1 MKVALVTSSMPLA
14 PWQNGIT
21 RAFVEAGLAAEV
33 VPWEGMQP
41 RSAINARYAVVWL
54 PPAQLF
60 EVEHDL
66 EVVFNLGAG
75 VDRLLANAVVP
86 ERLPIVRLVDA
97 GMAVRMAEYVCFA
110 IARATRGLERFGPG
124 GLRDWN
130 ASRPRGKPPTVG
142 VLGAGAI
149 GGKIAEA
156 AAMFGYPVRVWSRT
170 PRTFAGMESFAGLEQ
185 LDVFLAGSNFLVN
198 ALPLTRDTENL
209 LDRARLVEA
218 AGGSTFDQ
226 CRARRDDRRRRFARS
241 ARRWPSWRRHARRVP
256 RRAASGRP
264 PVLVAPEGNRDAAFV
279 RANPNCSGRN
289 ADRRC
294 DRATRARRAG
304 EFAAWLRRPHARVL
318 IRSTAP
324 VRGSSG
330 TRRHERAPAQPN

>member
-14 PWQNGIT
+14 PWENGIT
-21 RAFVEAGLAAEV
+21 RAFSEAGLAAEV
-33 VPWEGMQP
+33 VAWEARHP
-41 RSAINARYAVVWL
+41 RSAIGARYALVWL
-54 PPAQLF
+54 PSSALF
-60 EVEHDL
+60 EVERDL
-66 EVVFNLGAG
+66 KVVFNLGAG

-156 AAMFGYPVRVWSRT
+156 AAMFGYPVRLWSRT
-170 PRTFAGMESFAGLEQ
+170 PRTCAGMESFAGLEH

-209 LDRARLVEA
+209 LDRARLSRLPKGAHLINVGRGATIVDADLLALLDNVHLGGATLDVFRAEPLPDDDPYWSHPNVIVTPHLSGPTPIAPAATQIAEA
-218 AGGSTFDQ
+218 IVQLERGVPVSSLPGYVD
-226 CRARRDDRRRRFARS
+226 RAR
-241 ARRWPSWRRHARRVP
+241 
-256 RRAASGRP
+256 GY
-264 PVLVAPEGNRDAAFV
+264 
-279 RANPNCSGRN
+279 
-289 ADRRC
+289 
-294 DRATRARRAG
+294 
-304 EFAAWLRRPHARVL
+304 
-318 IRSTAP
+318 
-324 VRGSSG
+324 
-330 TRRHERAPAQPN
+330 

>member
-14 PWQNGIT
+14 PWENGIT
-21 RAFVEAGLAAEV
+21 RAFSEAGLAAEV
-33 VPWEGMQP
+33 VAWEARHP
-41 RSAINARYAVVWL
+41 RSAIGARYALVWL
-54 PPAQLF
+54 PSSALF
-60 EVEHDL
+60 EVERDL

-156 AAMFGYPVRVWSRT
+156 AAMFGYPVRLWSRT
-170 PRTFAGMESFAGLEQ
+170 PRTCAGMESFAGLEH

-209 LDRARLVEA
+209 LDRARL
-218 AGGSTFDQ
+218 S
-226 CRARRDDRRRRFARS
+226 RL
-241 ARRWPSWRRHARRVP
+241 P
-256 RRAASGRP
+256 
-264 PVLVAPEGNRDAAFV
+264 
-279 RANPNCSGRN
+279 
-289 ADRRC
+289 
-294 DRATRARRAG
+294 
-304 EFAAWLRRPHARVL
+304 
-318 IRSTAP
+318 
-324 VRGSSG
+324 
-330 TRRHERAPAQPN
+330 

>member
-21 RAFVEAGLAAEV
+21 RAFIDAGLAAEV
-33 VPWEGMQP
+33 VPWEGRQP
-41 RSAINARYAVVWL
+41 RSAIGARYALVWL

-60 EVEHDL
+60 EVERDL

-75 VDRLLANAVVP
+75 VDRLLAHAVVP

-97 GMAVRMAEYVCFA
+97 GMAVRMAEYACFA

-149 GGKIAEA
+149 GSKIAEA

-170 PRTFAGMESFAGLEQ
+170 PHTLTGMESFAGFEQ
-185 LDVFLAGSNFLVN
+185 LDAFLAGSSFLVN
-198 ALPLTRDTENL
+198 VLPLTRDTENL
-209 LDRARLVEA
+209 LDRTRLSMLPQGAQVINVGRGATLVDADLLALLDDGHLGGATLDVFRTEPLPDDDPFWSHPKVIVTPHLSGPTPVAPA
-218 AGGSTFDQ
+218 ATQIADAIVQLERGVPVSSLPGYVD
-226 CRARRDDRRRRFARS
+226 RAR
-241 ARRWPSWRRHARRVP
+241 
-256 RRAASGRP
+256 GY
-264 PVLVAPEGNRDAAFV
+264 
-279 RANPNCSGRN
+279 
-289 ADRRC
+289 
-294 DRATRARRAG
+294 
-304 EFAAWLRRPHARVL
+304 
-318 IRSTAP
+318 
-324 VRGSSG
+324 
-330 TRRHERAPAQPN
+330 

>member
-14 PWQNGIT
+14 PWQNGIQ
-21 RAFVEAGLAAEV
+21 RAFTEVGLAAEL
-33 VPWEGMQP
+33 VPWEDRHP
-41 RSAINARYAVVWL
+41 RSPIGARYALVWL
-54 PPAQLF
+54 PPSELF

-66 EVVFNLGAG
+66 EAVFNLGAG
-75 VDRLLANAVVP
+75 VDRLLANKVVP

-156 AAMFGYPVRVWSRT
+156 AAMFGYPVRLWSRT
-170 PRTFAGMESFAGLEQ
+170 PRTFAGMKTFAGLEQ
-185 LDVFLAGSNFLVN
+185 LDVFLAESNFLVN

-209 LDRARLVEA
+209 LDSARLSKLPEGAHLINVGRGA
-218 AGGSTFDQ
+218 TIVDADLLALLDDGHLGGATLDVF
-226 CRARRDDRRRRFARS
+226 RAEPLPDDHPYWS
-241 ARRWPSWRRHARRVP
+241 HPKVTVTPHL
-256 RRAASGRP
+256 SGP
-264 PVLVAPEGNRDAAFV
+264 TPVAPAATQIADAIV
-279 RANPNCSGRN
+279 QLERGVPVSSLPGYV
-289 ADRRC
+289 DR
-294 DRATRARRAG
+294 
-304 EFAAWLRRPHARVL
+304 
-318 IRSTAP
+318 S
-324 VRGSSG
+324 RGY
-330 TRRHERAPAQPN
+330 

>member
-14 PWQNGIT
+14 PWQHGIA
-21 RAFVEAGLAAEV
+21 RAFSEAGLAAEV
-33 VPWEGMQP
+33 VPWEGRQP
-41 RSAINARYAVVWL
+41 RSAIGARYALVWL
-54 PPAQLF
+54 PPAELF

-97 GMAVRMAEYVCFA
+97 GMAPRMAEYVCFA

-149 GGKIAEA
+149 GSKIAEA
-156 AAMFGYPVRVWSRT
+156 AAMFNYPVRVWSRT
-170 PRTFAGMESFAGLEQ
+170 SRAFASMESFAGLEQ

-209 LDRARLVEA
+209 LDRARLSKLPEGAHVINVGRGATIVDADLLALLDDGHLGGATLDVFRVEPLPDDDPYWSHPKVIVTPHLSGPTPVAPA
-218 AGGSTFDQ
+218 ATQIADAIVQLERGVPVSSLPGYVD
-226 CRARRDDRRRRFARS
+226 RAR
-241 ARRWPSWRRHARRVP
+241 
-256 RRAASGRP
+256 GY
-264 PVLVAPEGNRDAAFV
+264 
-279 RANPNCSGRN
+279 
-289 ADRRC
+289 
-294 DRATRARRAG
+294 
-304 EFAAWLRRPHARVL
+304 
-318 IRSTAP
+318 
-324 VRGSSG
+324 
-330 TRRHERAPAQPN
+330 

>member
-14 PWQNGIT
+14 PWENGIT
-21 RAFVEAGLAAEV
+21 RAFSEAGLAAEV
-33 VPWEGMQP
+33 VAWAARHP
-41 RSAINARYAVVWL
+41 RSAIGARYALVWL
-54 PPAQLF
+54 PSSALF
-60 EVEHDL
+60 EVERDL

-156 AAMFGYPVRVWSRT
+156 AAMFGYPVRLWSRT
-170 PRTFAGMESFAGLEQ
+170 PRTCAGMESFAGLEH

-209 LDRARLVEA
+209 LDRARLCRLPEGAHLINVGRGATIVDADLLALLDNGHLGGATLDVFRAEPLPDDDPYWSHPNVIVTPHLSGPTPIAPAATQIAEA
-218 AGGSTFDQ
+218 IVQLERGVPVSSLPGYVD
-226 CRARRDDRRRRFARS
+226 RAR
-241 ARRWPSWRRHARRVP
+241 
-256 RRAASGRP
+256 GY
-264 PVLVAPEGNRDAAFV
+264 
-279 RANPNCSGRN
+279 
-289 ADRRC
+289 
-294 DRATRARRAG
+294 
-304 EFAAWLRRPHARVL
+304 
-318 IRSTAP
+318 
-324 VRGSSG
+324 
-330 TRRHERAPAQPN
+330 

>member
-1 MKVALVTSSMPLA
+1 MPLA

-21 RAFVEAGLAAEV
+21 RAFTEAGVAAEV
-33 VPWEGMQP
+33 IPWEARQP
-41 RSAINARYAVVWL
+41 ASAIGARYAVVWL
-54 PPAQLF
+54 PPGQLF
-60 EVEHDL
+60 EVERDL

-97 GMAVRMAEYVCFA
+97 GMAVRMAEYVSFA

-170 PRTFAGMESFAGLEQ
+170 SRSLAGMDSFAGLEQ
-185 LDVFLAGSNFLVN
+185 LDAFLSGSDFLVN

-209 LDRARLVEA
+209 LDRARLSKLPRDAHLINVGRGATIVDADLLALLDEGHLGGATLDVFRVEPLPDDHPFWSHPKVTVTPHLSGPTPVAPA
-218 AGGSTFDQ
+218 ATQIADAILQLERGVPVRSLPGYVD
-226 CRARRDDRRRRFARS
+226 RAR
-241 ARRWPSWRRHARRVP
+241 
-256 RRAASGRP
+256 GY
-264 PVLVAPEGNRDAAFV
+264 
-279 RANPNCSGRN
+279 
-289 ADRRC
+289 
-294 DRATRARRAG
+294 
-304 EFAAWLRRPHARVL
+304 
-318 IRSTAP
+318 
-324 VRGSSG
+324 
-330 TRRHERAPAQPN
+330 

>member
-21 RAFVEAGLAAEV
+21 RAFSEAGLVAEV
-33 VPWEGMQP
+33 VPWAGGQH
-41 RSAINARYAVVWL
+41 RCAIGARYALVWL
-54 PPAQLF
+54 PPSELF

-66 EVVFNLGAG
+66 KVVFNLGAG
-75 VDRLLANAVVP
+75 VDRLLANAAVP

-156 AAMFGYPVRVWSRT
+156 AALFGYPVRGWSRT
-170 PRTFAGMESFAGLEQ
+170 PRTLTALRSFSGVEQ
-185 LDVFLAGSNFLVN
+185 LDAFLAGSNFLVN
-198 ALPLTRDTENL
+198 ALPLTSDTENL
-209 LDRARLVEA
+209 LNRVRLSKLPVGAHVINVGRGATIVDADLLALLDEGHLGGATLDVFRVEPLPDDDPYWSHPKVTVTPHLSGPTPVAPAATQIADAILQLERGVPVSSLPGYVDRAR
-218 AGGSTFDQ
+218 GY
-226 CRARRDDRRRRFARS
+226 
-241 ARRWPSWRRHARRVP
+241 
-256 RRAASGRP
+256 
-264 PVLVAPEGNRDAAFV
+264 
-279 RANPNCSGRN
+279 
-289 ADRRC
+289 
-294 DRATRARRAG
+294 
-304 EFAAWLRRPHARVL
+304 
-318 IRSTAP
+318 
-324 VRGSSG
+324 
-330 TRRHERAPAQPN
+330 

>member
-21 RAFVEAGLAAEV
+21 RAFAEAGVVADV
-33 VPWEGMQP
+33 VPWDVEH
-41 RSAINARYAVVWL
+41 RSAIGARYALVWV
-54 PPAQLF
+54 PPAELF
-60 EVEHDL
+60 EVEHQL
-66 EVVFNLGAG
+66 EDVFNLGAG
-75 VDRLLANAVVP
+75 VDRLLANAMVP

-110 IARATRGLERFGPG
+110 IARTTRGLERFGPG

-170 PRTFAGMESFAGLEQ
+170 PREFPGMQCFAGLER

-209 LDRARLVEA
+209 LNRARLSKLPGGAHVINVGRGATIVDADLLALLDEGHLGGATLDVFCVEPLPDDDPYWTHPKVIVTPHLSGPTPVAPAATQIADAILQLERGVPVSSLPGYVDRAR
-218 AGGSTFDQ
+218 GY
-226 CRARRDDRRRRFARS
+226 
-241 ARRWPSWRRHARRVP
+241 
-256 RRAASGRP
+256 
-264 PVLVAPEGNRDAAFV
+264 
-279 RANPNCSGRN
+279 
-289 ADRRC
+289 
-294 DRATRARRAG
+294 
-304 EFAAWLRRPHARVL
+304 
-318 IRSTAP
+318 
-324 VRGSSG
+324 
-330 TRRHERAPAQPN
+330 

>member
-14 PWQNGIT
+14 PWQSGIT
-21 RAFVEAGLAAEV
+21 RAFSDAGLASEV
-33 VPWEGMQP
+33 VPWQSSQH
-41 RSAINARYAVVWL
+41 RSAIGARYALVWL
-54 PPAQLF
+54 PPSELF

-66 EVVFNLGAG
+66 QVVFNLGAG

-156 AAMFGYPVRVWSRT
+156 AALFGYAVRIWSRT
-170 PRTFAGMESFAGLEQ
+170 PRTLAGIQSFAGLEQ
-185 LDVFLAGSNFLVN
+185 IDAFLAGSTFLVN
-198 ALPLTRDTENL
+198 ALPLTRDTDNL
-209 LDRARLVEA
+209 LNRARLSKLPEGAHVINVGRGATIVDADLLALLDEGHLGGATLDVFRVEPLP
-218 AGGSTFDQ
+218 
-226 CRARRDDRRRRFARS
+226 DDDPYWS
-241 ARRWPSWRRHARRVP
+241 HPKVIVTPHL
-256 RRAASGRP
+256 SGP
-264 PVLVAPEGNRDAAFV
+264 TPVAPAAAQIADAIMQLERGV
-279 RANPNCSGRN
+279 PVTSLRGYV
-289 ADRRC
+289 DR
-294 DRATRARRAG
+294 
-304 EFAAWLRRPHARVL
+304 
-318 IRSTAP
+318 S
-324 VRGSSG
+324 RGY
-330 TRRHERAPAQPN
+330 

>member
-21 RAFVEAGLAAEV
+21 RAFSEAGLVAEV
-33 VPWEGMQP
+33 VPWAGGQH
-41 RSAINARYAVVWL
+41 SCAIGARYALVWL
-54 PPAQLF
+54 PSAELF

-66 EVVFNLGAG
+66 QVVFNLGAG

-156 AAMFGYPVRVWSRT
+156 AALFGYPVRVWSRT
-170 PRTFAGMESFAGLEQ
+170 PRTSAGLQSFAGVDQ
-185 LDVFLAGSNFLVN
+185 LDAFLAGSNFLVN
-198 ALPLTRDTENL
+198 ALPLTSDTENL
-209 LDRARLVEA
+209 LNRARLSKLPEGAHVINVGRGATIVDADLRCLLDEGHLGGATLDVFRVEPLP
-218 AGGSTFDQ
+218 
-226 CRARRDDRRRRFARS
+226 DDDPYWS
-241 ARRWPSWRRHARRVP
+241 HPKVIVTPHL
-256 RRAASGRP
+256 SGP
-264 PVLVAPEGNRDAAFV
+264 TPVAPAATQIADAIV
-279 RANPNCSGRN
+279 QLEHG
-289 ADRRC
+289 
-294 DRATRARRAG
+294 
-304 EFAAWLRRPHARVL
+304 
-318 IRSTAP
+318 AP
-324 VRGSSG
+324 VNSLPGYVDRLRGY
-330 TRRHERAPAQPN
+330 

>member
-21 RAFVEAGLAAEV
+21 RAFAEAGLAAEV
-33 VPWEGMQP
+33 VPWEGRHP
-41 RSAINARYAVVWL
+41 RSAIGARYALVWL
-54 PPAQLF
+54 PPSQLF

-170 PRTFAGMESFAGLEQ
+170 PRTFTGMECFAGLEQ
-185 LDVFLAGSNFLVN
+185 LEFS
-198 ALPLTRDTENL
+198 L
-209 LDRARLVEA
+209 LDRTFSSTHCRSHATPRTCSTARGCRSCPRER
-218 AGGSTFDQ
+218 TDQ
-226 CRARRDDRRRRFARS
+226 RRARRDDRRRRFARS
-241 ARRWPSWRRHARRVP
+241 ARRWPSGRRHARRVP
-256 RRAASGRP
+256 RGAASGR
-264 PVLVAPEGNRDAAFV
+264 
-279 RANPNCSGRN
+279 
-289 ADRRC
+289 
-294 DRATRARRAG
+294 
-304 EFAAWLRRPHARVL
+304 
-318 IRSTAP
+318 
-324 VRGSSG
+324 
-330 TRRHERAPAQPN
+330 

>member
-21 RAFVEAGLAAEV
+21 RAFSEAGLAAEV
-33 VPWEGMQP
+33 VPWAGGQH
-41 RSAINARYAVVWL
+41 RCAIGARYALVWL
-54 PPAQLF
+54 PPSELF

-66 EVVFNLGAG
+66 KVVFNLGAG

-156 AAMFGYPVRVWSRT
+156 AALFGYPVRVWSRT
-170 PRTFAGMESFAGLEQ
+170 PRTLTALRSFSGVEQ
-185 LDVFLAGSNFLVN
+185 LDAFLAGSNFLVN
-198 ALPLTRDTENL
+198 ALPLTSDTENL
-209 LDRARLVEA
+209 LNRVRLSKLPEGAHVINVGRGATIVDADLLALLDEGHLGGATLDVFRVEPLPDDDPYWSHPKVTVTPHLSGPTPVAPAATQIADAILQLERGVPVSSLPGYVDRAR
-218 AGGSTFDQ
+218 GY
-226 CRARRDDRRRRFARS
+226 
-241 ARRWPSWRRHARRVP
+241 
-256 RRAASGRP
+256 
-264 PVLVAPEGNRDAAFV
+264 
-279 RANPNCSGRN
+279 
-289 ADRRC
+289 
-294 DRATRARRAG
+294 
-304 EFAAWLRRPHARVL
+304 
-318 IRSTAP
+318 
-324 VRGSSG
+324 
-330 TRRHERAPAQPN
+330 

>member
-1 MKVALVTSSMPLA
+1 MQVVLVTSSMPLA

-21 RAFVEAGLAAEV
+21 RALSVAGLAAEV
-33 VPWEGMQP
+33 VPWEVGRH
-41 RSAINARYAVVWL
+41 RSAIGARYALVWL
-54 PPAQLF
+54 PPLELF

-97 GMAVRMAEYVCFA
+97 GMGVRMAEYVCFA

-156 AAMFGYPVRVWSRT
+156 AVMFGYPVRVWSRT
-170 PRTFAGMESFAGLEQ
+170 PRLSAGMQSFAGLEQ
-185 LDVFLAGSNFLVN
+185 FDDFLAGSNFLVN
-198 ALPLTRDTENL
+198 ALPLTHETENL
-209 LDRARLVEA
+209 LDRARLSKLPEGAHVINVGRGATVVDADLLALLDDGHLGGATLDVFRVEPLP
-218 AGGSTFDQ
+218 
-226 CRARRDDRRRRFARS
+226 DDNPYWS
-241 ARRWPSWRRHARRVP
+241 HPKVIVTPHL
-256 RRAASGRP
+256 SGP
-264 PVLVAPEGNRDAAFV
+264 TPVAPAATQIADAIV
-279 RANPNCSGRN
+279 QLERGVPVSSLPGYV
-289 ADRRC
+289 DR
-294 DRATRARRAG
+294 
-304 EFAAWLRRPHARVL
+304 E
-318 IRSTAP
+318 
-324 VRGSSG
+324 RGY
-330 TRRHERAPAQPN
+330 